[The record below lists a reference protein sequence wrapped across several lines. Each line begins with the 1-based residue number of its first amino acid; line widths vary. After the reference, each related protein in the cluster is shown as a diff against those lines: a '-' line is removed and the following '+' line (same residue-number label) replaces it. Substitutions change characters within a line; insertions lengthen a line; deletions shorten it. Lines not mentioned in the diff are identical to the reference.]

1 MYLHYDSSGHCSLN
15 LQCPTPISVH
25 WSALMTSFI
34 KLWKTTH
41 KTNCLVCN
49 SKRSQE
55 PSCIMI
61 SKSIWSVNSLHI
73 THSNSQQPLWN
84 QIPWNSRGVPLC
96 ADPKLFGEGLGFSG
110 IVAHSCTMKWL
121 RRFHQWLHTKWF
133 RNSRAHCEMKSLP
146 MNRVSLAHK
155 RE

>member
-1 MYLHYDSSGHCSLN
+1 MTLQHTVAWMFSVQPQYLYAD
-15 LQCPTPISVH
+15 T
-25 WSALMTSFI
+25 
-34 KLWKTTH
+34 LWWHHSWYCEKPHT
-41 KTNCLVCN
+41 KKCN

-61 SKSIWSVNSLHI
+61 SKSFWSVDSLHI

-96 ADPKLFGEGLGFSG
+96 ADPKLFGEGLSFSG

-121 RRFHQWLHTKWF
+121 RCFRQWLHTKWF